1 MKNFLIKLGEIFLDL
16 FQTIVLALSLFVIM
30 YLFFLQPH
38 QVKGSSMT
46 PSFQDKEMLLTDKIS
61 YRFRQPQ
68 RGDVIIFKALPSE
81 PCADIECEYIKRVI
95 GLPNERVKIQ
105 DSLVYINGQKL
116 KEDYLPPGTKIS
128 PGSFLEEG
136 VEQKIPEGEYLTL
149 GDNRSHS
156 RDSREFGPIPK
167 ERIVGKA
174 WLIYWPYK
182 ALGIIKKVQY

>member
-1 MKNFLIKLGEIFLDL
+1 MKKLLIKVGEIFLDL

-46 PSFQDKEMLLTDKIS
+46 PSFQDKEMLLTDKVS

-68 RGDVIIFKALPSE
+68 RGDVVIFKALSSE
-81 PCADIECEYIKRVI
+81 PCADIECEYIKRVV

-105 DSLVYINGQKL
+105 EGLVYINGQKL
-116 KEDYLPPGTKIS
+116 KEDYLLPGIKTS

-136 VEQKIPEGEYLTL
+136 VERKVPEGEYLTL

-156 RDSREFGPIPK
+156 RDSREFGPVPK
-167 ERIVGKA
+167 ERIIGKA
-174 WLIYWPYK
+174 WLRYWPYK
-182 ALGIIKKVQY
+182 TVGIIKKVDY